1 MFEAFMTQDGQH
13 TYIDTK
19 MVFRV
24 NGEGPFTRPIE
35 TSDDEYS
42 HMLNNAAA

>member
-1 MFEAFMTQDGQH
+1 MFGGLFTQDGK
-13 TYIDTK
+13 YIDPYTVLL
-19 MVFRV
+19 MNSV
-24 NGEGPFTRPIE
+24 GPFTRPIE